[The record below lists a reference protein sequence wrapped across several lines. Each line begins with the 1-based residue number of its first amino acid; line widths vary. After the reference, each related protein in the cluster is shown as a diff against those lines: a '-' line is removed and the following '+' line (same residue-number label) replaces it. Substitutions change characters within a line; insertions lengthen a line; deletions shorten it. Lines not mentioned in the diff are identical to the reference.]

1 MNLLTILLIII
12 TTSSLFHDCSMKNGI
27 IQNWTQLLVE
37 PTFAIRSRAKI
48 TLSTNCTFYIR
59 EHSISK
65 NITDYPTKSTYVMYL
80 TILMST
86 MSLSQKPK
94 KTDSTPDPPE
104 NGENFISTDSPP
116 PYPTNYERIIV
127 HAAEVK
133 FINNRYTTPITV
145 EFSSSESENSVNLPV
160 KHRIFSSPSNSS
172 TLTPR
177 SPSKTK
183 SWKTLKNFRW
193 ELNT

>member
-1 MNLLTILLIII
+1 M
-12 TTSSLFHDCSMKNGI
+12 
-27 IQNWTQLLVE
+27 E

-48 TLSTNCTFYIR
+48 TLSTNCTFYKR
-59 EHSISK
+59 ELSISK
-65 NITDYPTKSTYVMYL
+65 NITDYPTKSTYVLYL

-94 KTDSTPDPPE
+94 KNDSTPDPPE

-116 PYPTNYERIIV
+116 PYPTNYEGIIV

-133 FINNRYTTPITV
+133 SINNRYTIPITV

-160 KHRIFSSPSNSS
+160 KHRICFIAIKLLDPYASITIKDKFMKNSQEFPMGTEYIEYFDVLTDKRQHFLVFSYTTIY
-172 TLTPR
+172 TLY
-177 SPSKTK
+177 
-183 SWKTLKNFRW
+183 
-193 ELNT
+193 